1 MKLHNVALDTPPCIE
16 NMNQPAEQTPDQ
28 SEALLSKDGAVPIDA
43 VPRFLGPYARWGKRC
58 FDVVVSSVLLVTLS
72 PVMGAVGIG
81 IRLSPLRG
89 PSLFR
94 QKRVGR
100 WGKPF
105 IMVKY
110 RTMKT
115 DRREQYLEAEGFVG
129 DERRQTHKTDSD
141 PRHTVV
147 GRFLRKTSIDELP
160 QLLNVLKGEMSLVG
174 PRPEILEV
182 AQRHEIVDHPR
193 HLVRPGITGLWQ
205 ISELRAELLFEN
217 VHIDLEY
224 IERVTFATDMQILA
238 KTVTSV
244 FTNSGA

>member
-1 MKLHNVALDTPPCIE
+1 
-16 NMNQPAEQTPDQ
+16 MNQPVEQNSANLP
-28 SEALLSKDGAVPIDA
+28 EHGLSSDGVVPIEA
-43 VPRFLGPYARWGKRC
+43 VPRFLGPYARWGKRGL
-58 FDVVVSSVLLVTLS
+58 DVVVSAALLAMLW
-72 PVMGAVGIG
+72 PVMVAVAVA

-115 DRREQYLEAEGFVG
+115 DRRDQYLEAEGFIG
-129 DERRQTHKTDSD
+129 TERRQTHKTDSD
-141 PRHTVV
+141 PRHTSV

-160 QLLNVLKGEMSLVG
+160 QLWNVLKGEMSLVG

-182 AQRHEIVDHPR
+182 AQRHSIVDHPR
-193 HLVRPGITGLWQ
+193 HLVRPGITGMWQ
-205 ISELRAELLFEN
+205 ISELRAELLHEN
-217 VHIDLEY
+217 VHVDLEY
-224 IERVTFATDMQILA
+224 IEKVTLAKDIEILA